1 MLTLLLLVILT
12 SSLAQAQQLSS
23 NYGVEN
29 CSKPWFVWHNMTCQ
43 CSQFLSSIA
52 TCSNG
57 SLIKKCYCMTVDE
70 QSNKTVVG
78 TCPYTCGQQQHW
90 SSNETDLNNLCVDS
104 WNRRG
109 RLCSQCVAHHGPLV
123 YSYSM
128 QCIHCP
134 PKVARESI
142 AYFIVSFL
150 LLTVFCL
157 VIITLRISGARPP
170 MSTFIL
176 VSQVMSAPQYM
187 SLIFVPHN
195 KQFVSSRFV
204 SAALHDTCWK
214 VFAAF
219 FGLWNLD
226 ILRSFYPHI
235 CLSQNMSTL
244 QVKFLEYVVAL
255 YPLVILLVV
264 FFCVK
269 LYNRGYRVIFC
280 LCRPVTTFLA
290 RLRQTVNVQ
299 ASLIDA
305 FVTFIILSVNK
316 IGYTSFIILQP
327 MHLYSPAGNSTL
339 HTYIDPT
346 LRYFGQENLPYAL
359 MALFLTIVLIFIPL
373 LLLFLYPLRSF
384 QTFLNN
390 RQWQCTTL
398 HIFADS
404 FQGCYKDGTNGTR
417 DYRWF
422 AGLHLLLR
430 FIIVFCYDTSNYYY
444 RVNAV
449 LMVISIA
456 LYMVL
461 LAIFHPYKKHLHLRY
476 DMLLLFGLLLW
487 CTALQ
492 VSVMQ
497 FDSFDEYDFAMH
509 LFLLVLAALIPSVF
523 FAGIILR
530 WTIGKKLHYWMM
542 LRLRRMNSL
551 HGSMRPFN
559 NRPLFTDDDDEN
571 SGVDT

>member
-1 MLTLLLLVILT
+1 M
-12 SSLAQAQQLSS
+12 
-23 NYGVEN
+23 Y
-29 CSKPWFVWHNMTCQ
+29 
-43 CSQFLSSIA
+43 FL
-52 TCSNG
+52 
-57 SLIKKCYCMTVDE
+57 
-70 QSNKTVVG
+70 
-78 TCPYTCGQQQHW
+78 
-90 SSNETDLNNLCVDS
+90 
-104 WNRRG
+104 
-109 RLCSQCVAHHGPLV
+109 
-123 YSYSM
+123 
-128 QCIHCP
+128 
-134 PKVARESI
+134 
-142 AYFIVSFL
+142 VSFL

-187 SLIFVPHN
+187 SLLFIPHQ
-195 KQFVSSRFV
+195 KQFKSSHFV
-204 SAALHDTCWK
+204 SHNVHDSCWK
-214 VFAAF
+214 IFAAF

-226 ILRSFYPHI
+226 ILRSFYPQM
-235 CLSQNMSTL
+235 CLSPNMSTL
-244 QVKFLEYVVAL
+244 QAKFVEYIVAL

-305 FVTFIILSVNK
+305 FATFIILSVNK
-316 IGYTSFIILQP
+316 VGYTSFIILQP
-327 MHLYSPAGNSTL
+327 MHLFSPTGNSTL

-346 LRYFGQENLPYAL
+346 LAYFGQENLPYGL
-359 MALFLTIVLIFIPL
+359 MALFLTIVLILIPL
-373 LLLFLYPLRSF
+373 LLLFIYPLRSF

-390 RQWQCTTL
+390 RQWQCSTL
-398 HIFADS
+398 HVFADS
-404 FQGCYKDGTNGTR
+404 FQGFYKDGTNGTR

-430 FIIVFCYDTSNYYY
+430 FIVVFFYDVSNYY

-456 LYMVL
+456 LYMGL
-461 LAIFHPYKKHLHLRY
+461 LAVFHPYKKHQHLRF

-497 FDSFDEYDFAMH
+497 FDSFDTYDFGMH
-509 LFLLVLAALIPSVF
+509 LCLLLLAALIPSVF
-523 FAGIILR
+523 FAGIILQF
-530 WTIGKKLHYWMM
+530 ILGKKLHYWMM
-542 LRLRRMNSL
+542 LKLRRMNSSR
-551 HGSMRPFN
+551 GSMRPLN
-559 NRPLFTDDDDEN
+559 RRPLFTDDEDEN
-571 SGVDT
+571 SSVEA

>member
-1 MLTLLLLVILT
+1 MLVLLLLVTLT
-12 SSLAQAQQLSS
+12 SPLTTAQQVSS
-23 NYGVEN
+23 DYGVEN
-29 CSKPWFVWHNMTCQ
+29 CSKPWYVWQNTCH
-43 CSQFLSSIA
+43 CSLFLKSIVS
-52 TCSNG
+52 CSNG
-57 SLIKKCYCMTVDE
+57 SQIKKCYCMTVDE
-70 QSNKTVVG
+70 HNKTVVG
-78 TCPYTCGQQQHW
+78 TCPYTCGKLQLYDIDFNQLQHVC
-90 SSNETDLNNLCVDS
+90 NDT
-104 WNRRG
+104 WNRQD
-109 RLCSQCVAHHGPLV
+109 RLCSQCIANHGPLV
-123 YSYSM
+123 YSYGM
-128 QCIHCP
+128 ECIPCS
-134 PKVARESI
+134 PKVVRNSI
-142 AYFIVSFL
+142 VYFLVSFL

-187 SLIFVPHN
+187 SLIFVPN
-195 KQFVSSRFV
+195 QKQFRSSHFV
-204 SAALHDTCWK
+204 SHNVHDSCWK
-214 VFAAF
+214 IFAAS

-226 ILRSFYPHI
+226 ILRSFYPQM
-235 CLSQNMSTL
+235 CLSPNMSTL
-244 QVKFLEYVVAL
+244 QAKFVEYIVAL

-269 LYNRGYRVIFC
+269 LYNHGYRVIFC

-305 FVTFIILSVNK
+305 FATFIILSVNK
-316 IGYTSFIILQP
+316 VGYTSFIILQP
-327 MHLYSPAGNSTL
+327 MHLFSPTGNFTL

-346 LRYFGQENLPYAL
+346 LAYFGQEYLPYGL
-359 MALFLTIVLIFIPL
+359 MALFLTIVLILIPL
-373 LLLFLYPLRSF
+373 LLLFIYPLRSF

-390 RQWQCTTL
+390 RQWQCSTL
-398 HIFADS
+398 HVFADS

-430 FIIVFCYDTSNYYY
+430 FIVVFFYEVSNYY

-456 LYMVL
+456 LYMGL
-461 LAIFHPYKKHLHLRY
+461 LAVFHPYKKHQHLRF

-497 FDSFDEYDFAMH
+497 FDSFDTYDFGMH
-509 LFLLVLAALIPSVF
+509 LCLLVLAALIPSVF
-523 FAGIILR
+523 FAGIILQ
-530 WTIGKKLHYWMM
+530 WILGKRLHYWMM
-542 LRLRRMNSL
+542 LKLRRTNVSR
-551 HGSMRPFN
+551 GSMRPLN
-559 NRPLFTDDDDEN
+559 HRPLFTDDEDEN
-571 SGVDT
+571 SSVEA